1 MRCVKSPGEY
11 SFRHYD
17 HAMTNKQVVGT
28 GLVLAL
34 TVALSGCATPSP
46 EPTGAGEE
54 VDRAASITSIDEGIA
69 WARSLDDDTTAD
81 ELSVGIGR
89 IGDLVIGLNM
99 SSEESSEI
107 SSALLTLSTEV
118 DSDPED
124 VDDHVEDLKEIVDDI
139 EAGIERAS

>member
-1 MRCVKSPGEY
+1 MR
-11 SFRHYD
+11 
-17 HAMTNKQVVGT
+17 NQQVFGT
-28 GLVLAL
+28 GLLLAL
-34 TVALSGCATPSP
+34 AVTLSGCATPSP
-46 EPTGAGEE
+46 EPTDAAE
-54 VDRAASITSIDEGIA
+54 VDQAASITTIDEGIA
-69 WARSLDDDTTAD
+69 WAQDLDDDTTAE

-89 IGDLVIGLNM
+89 IGDLVLELDI

-139 EAGIERAS
+139 EAAIEKGS